1 MTLHTGFGAA
11 LGMIASV
18 LSGDEHLVVD
28 PDADPD
34 PEADPDPVADF
45 SQLIS
50 LVCCFIFED
59 RSLVVF

>member
-1 MTLHTGFGAA
+1 MLQTGFGAA

-28 PDADPD
+28 PDADP
-34 PEADPDPVADF
+34 EADPDPVADF
-45 SQLIS
+45 SELIS
-50 LVCCFIFED
+50 LVCCLSFED